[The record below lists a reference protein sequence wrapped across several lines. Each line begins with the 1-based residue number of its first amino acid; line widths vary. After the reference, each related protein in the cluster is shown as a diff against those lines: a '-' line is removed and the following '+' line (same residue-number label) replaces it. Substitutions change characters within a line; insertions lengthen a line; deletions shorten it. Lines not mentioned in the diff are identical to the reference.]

1 MGIAA
6 IYIKSSADDV
16 ALVKVGEG
24 ISAEPFTLANES
36 LKIGDQAELTGHGQ
50 THDYT
55 PSVLTVI
62 SERVA
67 FLNFGNVTYTD
78 LFKETSA
85 TLSRSCGGGG
95 EIQEAL
101 STKTLCSMP
110 CIPSADSTR
119 PVVMGKIV
127 LCGTPTLFRAYLGLR
142 TR

>member
-85 TLSRSCGGGG
+85 TLSRSCGGG
-95 EIQEAL
+95 ERFR
-101 STKTLCSMP
+101 
-110 CIPSADSTR
+110 R
-119 PVVMGKIV
+119 PYLQRHYV
-127 LCGTPTLFRAYLGLR
+127 LCRAYRRRIPPVLS
-142 TR
+142 

>member
-1 MGIAA
+1 M
-6 IYIKSSADDV
+6 KSSADDV

-67 FLNFGNVTYTD
+67 SLNFGNVTYTD
-78 LFKETSA
+78 LFKEASA
-85 TLSRSCGGGG
+85 TLSRSCGGDSGG
-95 EIQEAL
+95 PIYKDTMLYAVH
-101 STKTLCSMP
+101 T
-110 CIPSADSTR
+110 
-119 PVVMGKIV
+119 VG
-127 LCGTPTLFRAYLGLR
+127 
-142 TR
+142 